1 MEFPKQIKDIV
12 YNLLQEPTLERMR
25 EFLQNQTG
33 EHNTIDFKKEWIERD
48 SLAKMM
54 LAMGNMGGGIILFG
68 ILEKDDGTIDC
79 EGLEQIK
86 DKAVI
91 SNEVKNFIP
100 ADLKYDVYDFAY
112 DSSDYSVLEG
122 RKYQMLVV
130 DDTPENIPFMAKKES
145 THLKT
150 NEIYVRRG
158 TSCEVANQ
166 EEIRDILNRRINYMH
181 PLNGE
186 PLGLEEHLNQLQTLY
201 KRINK
206 EKVYYKNDVTEG
218 ISTVLMAMMAPL
230 TKGERIV
237 EPNPLY
243 PDEDFEEFVS
253 RMISEKKNK
262 IKRVLD
268 LY

>member
-1 MEFPKQIKDIV
+1 MKFPKQIKDIV
-12 YNLLQEPTLERMR
+12 YHLLQEPTLESMR

-33 EHNTIDFKKEWIERD
+33 EHNTIDFKKLWIEKD
-48 SLAKMM
+48 SLAKMI
-54 LAMGNMGGGIILFG
+54 LAMGNIGGGIILFG
-68 ILEKDDGTIDC
+68 VSEKDDGTVDF

-86 DKAVI
+86 DKADVA
-91 SNEVKNFIP
+91 NALRKYIP
-100 ADLKYDVYDFAY
+100 SELKYEIYDFAY
-112 DSSDYSVLEG
+112 ESSDYSVLEG
-122 RKYQMLVV
+122 KKYQMLVV
-130 DDTPENIPFMAKKES
+130 EDTPESIPFMAKMES

-158 TSCEVANQ
+158 TSCVVANQ
-166 EEIRDILNRRINYMH
+166 EEIKNILSRRINYMH
-181 PLNGE
+181 PLTGE
-186 PLGLEEHLNQLQTLY
+186 PLSLDEHLEQLQSLY

-206 EKVYYKNDVTEG
+206 ENVYYKNGITEG
-218 ISTVLMAMMAPL
+218 ISNVLKAMIGPL

-237 EPNPLY
+237 VENPLY
-243 PDEDFEEFVS
+243 PDEEFEEFIS